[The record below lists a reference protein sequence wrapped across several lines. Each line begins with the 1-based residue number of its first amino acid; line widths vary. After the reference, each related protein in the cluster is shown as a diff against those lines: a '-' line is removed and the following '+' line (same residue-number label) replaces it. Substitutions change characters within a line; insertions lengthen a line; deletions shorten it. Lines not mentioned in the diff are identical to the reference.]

1 MTNSESKFFLAI
13 DIGASSGRH
22 IVGWQEN
29 GEIKTKEVFRFP
41 NGNKQENGHLIWE
54 IEALVENVKLGIKEA
69 FSAFPK
75 IESLAIDTWGVDYVL
90 LDENEKELLP
100 MYAYRDSRT
109 ELSIPEVH
117 KIVPE
122 AEIFSRTGIQFNT
135 FNTVY
140 QLYHDKMTGRLE
152 RAAHLLMLPEYISYK
167 LTGVMKHEF
176 TDTTTGALVN
186 AQTGRFD
193 SEIISRLGF
202 PSHLF
207 GELSAPGTEVG
218 PLKDEV
224 ASFVG
229 GQTKVLLCASHDTAS
244 AVEAIEMENEDSL
257 YISSGTWS
265 LLGIKL
271 PGAVCDEQ
279 SRLSGYS
286 NEGGVG
292 YTRYQK
298 NIMGMWTVQSLRKE
312 LCPEKDFIT
321 IEKEATES
329 DFTLTTDINHPS
341 FLAPESMKA
350 AFDEAFKDSDVK
362 PVKECDYFSCAHRSL
377 AECYRVAIED
387 VQKNLG
393 KKFTDLYIVGGGAKN
408 KFLNELTE
416 KACGINVRPLPIE
429 ASSIGNLLVQMKA
442 ANNN

>member
-1 MTNSESKFFLAI
+1 MTDTSKKYFLAI

-22 IVGWQEN
+22 IIGWKED

-41 NGNKQENGHLIWE
+41 NANKKENGHLIWD
-54 IEALVENVKLGIKEA
+54 IESLVENVKLGIKEA
-69 FSAFPK
+69 FISFPA

-90 LDENEKELLP
+90 LDKEGKEILP
-100 MYAYRDSRT
+100 MYAYRDART

-122 AEIFSRTGIQFNT
+122 AEIFARTGIQFNT
-135 FNTVY
+135 FNTIY
-140 QLYHDKMTGRLE
+140 QLYHDKMVGRLDN
-152 RAAHLLMLPEYISYK
+152 AADLLMLPEYISYK
-167 LTGVMKHEF
+167 LTGVKKHEY
-176 TDTTTGALVN
+176 TETTTGALVN
-186 AQTGRFD
+186 AKTGKFD
-193 SEIISRLGF
+193 TEIIDRLGF

-207 GELSAPGTEVG
+207 GELSAPGTLVG
-218 PLKDEV
+218 PLSDDV
-224 ASFVG
+224 AAFVG

-244 AVEAIEMENEDSL
+244 AVEAIEMESDDSL

-271 PGAVCDEQ
+271 PEAVCDEQ

-321 IEKEATES
+321 IEKEATQS

-377 AECYRVAIED
+377 AECYRIAIED

-429 ASSIGNLLVQMKA
+429 ASSIGNLLVQMK
-442 ANNN
+442 NCK

>member
-1 MTNSESKFFLAI
+1 MTNTSKKYFLAI

-22 IVGWQEN
+22 IVGWKEN
-29 GEIKTKEVFRFP
+29 DEIKTKEVFRFP
-41 NGNKQENGHLIWE
+41 NANKRENGHLIWD
-54 IEALVENVKLGIKEA
+54 IGSLVENVKLGIKEA
-69 FSAFPK
+69 FAAFGT

-90 LDENEKELLP
+90 LDRDGKEILP
-100 MYAYRDSRT
+100 MYAYRDART

-122 AEIFSRTGIQFNT
+122 AEIFARTGIQFNT
-135 FNTVY
+135 FNTIY
-140 QLYHDKMTGRLE
+140 QLYHDKMVGRLDN
-152 RAAHLLMLPEYISYK
+152 AADLLMLPEYISYK
-167 LTGVMKHEF
+167 LTGVKKHEY

-186 AQTGRFD
+186 AKTGKFD
-193 SEIISRLGF
+193 TEIIERLGF
-202 PSHLF
+202 PTHLF
-207 GELSAPGTEVG
+207 GELSAPGTLVG
-218 PLKDEV
+218 QLSDDV
-224 ASFVG
+224 AAFVG

-244 AVEAIEMENEDSL
+244 AVEAIEMESEDSL
-257 YISSGTWS
+257 YLSSGTWS

-271 PGAVCDEQ
+271 PEAVCDEQ

-321 IEKEATES
+321 IEKEATQS

-393 KKFTDLYIVGGGAKN
+393 KNFTDLYIVGGGAKN
-408 KFLNELTE
+408 GFLNELTE
-416 KACGINVRPLPIE
+416 KACSIRVRPLPIE
-429 ASSIGNLLVQMKA
+429 ASSIGNLLVQMK
-442 ANNN
+442 NCN

>member
-1 MTNSESKFFLAI
+1 MTEKNTKYYLAI
-13 DIGASSGRH
+13 DVGASSGRH
-22 IVGWQEN
+22 IVGWREEN
-29 GEIKTKEVFRFP
+29 EIKTREVYRFP

-54 IEALVENVKLGIKEA
+54 IEALVENIKLGIKEA
-69 FSAFPK
+69 FASFPT

-90 LDENEKELLP
+90 LDKDGKEILP

-109 ELSIPEVH
+109 DLSIPEVH
-117 KIVPE
+117 KIVSE

-135 FNTVY
+135 FNTIY
-140 QLYHDKMTGRLE
+140 QLYHDKMTGRLD
-152 RAAHLLMLPEYISYK
+152 RAADLLMLPEYLSYK
-167 LTGVMKHEF
+167 LTGVKKHEY
-176 TDTTTGALVN
+176 TETTTGALVN
-186 AQTGRFD
+186 AETGRFD
-193 SEIISRLGF
+193 TEMISRLGF
-202 PSHLF
+202 PAHLF
-207 GELSAPGTEVG
+207 GELSMPGTLVG
-218 PLKDEV
+218 ELSADV
-224 ASFVG
+224 AEFVG

-271 PGAVCDEQ
+271 PSALCDEQ

-298 NIMGMWTVQSLRKE
+298 NIMGMWTVQSLRRE

-321 IEKEATES
+321 IEKEATRS

-341 FLAPESMKA
+341 FLAPASMKA

-393 KKFTDLYIVGGGAKN
+393 KKFKDLYIVGGGAKN

-416 KACGINVRPLPIE
+416 KACGINVIPLPIE

-442 ANNN
+442 NN

>member
-1 MTNSESKFFLAI
+1 MTETNTKYFLAI
-13 DIGASSGRH
+13 DVGASSGRH
-22 IVGWQEN
+22 IVGWKEN
-29 GEIKTKEVFRFP
+29 GEIKTKEVYRFP
-41 NGNKQENGHLIWE
+41 NGNKQEDGHLIWE
-54 IEALVENVKLGIKEA
+54 IEALVENIKLGVKEA
-69 FSAFPK
+69 FAAFPV

-90 LDENEKELLP
+90 LDKDGKEILP

-117 KIVPE
+117 KLVPE

-135 FNTVY
+135 FNTIY
-140 QLYHDKMTGRLE
+140 QLYHDKMTGRLDK
-152 RAAHLLMLPEYISYK
+152 AADLLMLPEYLSYK
-167 LTGVMKHEF
+167 LTGVKKHEY
-176 TDTTTGALVN
+176 TETTTGALVN
-186 AQTGRFD
+186 AKTGKFD
-193 SEIISRLGF
+193 TEIIERLGF
-202 PSHLF
+202 PTHLF
-207 GELSAPGTEVG
+207 GELSAPGTFVG
-218 PLKDEV
+218 KLSDDV

-229 GQTKVLLCASHDTAS
+229 GQTNVLLCASHDTAS

-271 PGAVCDEQ
+271 PEAVCDEQ

-298 NIMGMWTVQSLRKE
+298 NIMGMWTVQSLRRE

-321 IEKEATES
+321 IEKEATTS

-341 FLAPESMKA
+341 FLAPVSMKG

-408 KFLNELTE
+408 KFLNELTA
-416 KACGINVRPLPIE
+416 KACGINVIPLPIE
-429 ASSIGNLLVQMKA
+429 ASSIGNLLVQMK
-442 ANNN
+442 NCK

>member
-1 MTNSESKFFLAI
+1 MTDASKKYFLAI

-22 IVGWQEN
+22 IVGWKEN
-29 GEIKTKEVFRFP
+29 GEIKTSEVFRFP
-41 NGNKQENGHLIWE
+41 NANKHEDGHLIWD
-54 IEALVENVKLGIKEA
+54 IVSLVENVKLGIKEA
-69 FSAFPK
+69 FAAFPA

-90 LDENEKELLP
+90 LDREGKEILP

-122 AEIFSRTGIQFNT
+122 AEIFAKTGIQFNT
-135 FNTVY
+135 FNTIY
-140 QLYHDKMTGRLE
+140 QVYHDKMAGRLE
-152 RAAHLLMLPEYISYK
+152 NAADLLMLPEYISYK
-167 LTGVMKHEF
+167 LTGVKKHEY
-176 TDTTTGALVN
+176 TDATTGALVN
-186 AQTGRFD
+186 AKTGKYD
-193 SEIISRLGF
+193 AEIIERLGL
-202 PSHLF
+202 PAHLF
-207 GELSAPGTEVG
+207 GELSAPGTLVG
-218 PLKDEV
+218 ELKADIAE
-224 ASFVG
+224 FVG

-244 AVEAIEMENEDSL
+244 AVEAIEMENDDSL
-257 YISSGTWS
+257 YLSSGTWS

-271 PGAVCDEQ
+271 PSALCDEQ

-312 LCPEKDFIT
+312 LCPEKDFVT
-321 IEKEATES
+321 IEKEATQS

-341 FLAPESMKA
+341 FLAPVSMKE
-350 AFDEAFKDSDVK
+350 AFDNAFKDSDVK

-393 KKFTDLYIVGGGAKN
+393 KKFPDLYIVGGGAKN
-408 KFLNELTE
+408 HFLNELTE

-429 ASSIGNLLVQMKA
+429 ASSIGNLLVQMK
-442 ANNN
+442 NCK

>member
-1 MTNSESKFFLAI
+1 MTDTSKKYFLAI

-22 IVGWQEN
+22 IVGWKDG
-29 GEIKTKEVFRFP
+29 GEIKTQEVFRFP
-41 NGNKQENGHLIWE
+41 NANKKEDGHLIWD
-54 IEALVENVKLGIKEA
+54 IASLVENVKLGIKEA
-69 FSAFPK
+69 LKLFPA

-90 LDENEKELLP
+90 LDKEGKEILP
-100 MYAYRDSRT
+100 MYAYRDART

-122 AEIFSRTGIQFNT
+122 AEIFARTGIQFNT
-135 FNTVY
+135 FNTIY
-140 QLYHDKMTGRLE
+140 QVYHDKMAGRLE
-152 RAAHLLMLPEYISYK
+152 NAADLLMLPEYISYK
-167 LTGVMKHEF
+167 LTGVKKHEY
-176 TDTTTGALVN
+176 TDATTGALVN
-186 AQTGRFD
+186 AKTGRFD
-193 SEIISRLGF
+193 AEIIERLGL
-202 PSHLF
+202 PAHLF
-207 GELSAPGTEVG
+207 GELSAPGTFVG
-218 PLKDEV
+218 ELSPDV
-224 ASFVG
+224 AEFVG

-244 AVEAIEMENEDSL
+244 AVEAIEMENDDSL
-257 YISSGTWS
+257 YLSSGTWS

-271 PGAVCDEQ
+271 PLAVCDEQ

-387 VQKNLG
+387 IQKNLG
-393 KKFTDLYIVGGGAKN
+393 KNFSDLYIVGGGAKN

-416 KACGINVRPLPIE
+416 KACGINVRPIPIE
-429 ASSIGNLLVQMKA
+429 ASSIGNLLVQMK
-442 ANNN
+442 NCK

>member
-1 MTNSESKFFLAI
+1 MDNNGKKYFLAI

-29 GEIKTKEVFRFP
+29 GKIQTKEVFRFP
-41 NGNKQENGHLIWE
+41 NGNKKQDGHLIWE

-69 FSAFPK
+69 LSVFPS

-90 LDENEKELLP
+90 LDENEKEILP

-109 ELSIPEVH
+109 EQSIPEVH

-122 AEIFSRTGIQFNT
+122 AEIFSRTGIQFNS
-135 FNTVY
+135 FNTIY
-140 QLYHDKMTGRLE
+140 QVYHDKMTGRLDK
-152 RAAHLLMLPEYISYK
+152 AAHLLMLPEYISYK
-167 LTGVMKHEF
+167 LTGVIKHEY

-186 AQTGRFD
+186 AETGRFD
-193 SEIISRLGF
+193 SEIIDRLGL
-202 PSHLF
+202 PAHLF

-218 PLKDEV
+218 PLKDDV
-224 ASFVG
+224 AAFVG
-229 GQTKVLLCASHDTAS
+229 GQIKVLLCASHDTAS

-271 PGAVCDEQ
+271 PKAVCDEQ

-298 NIMGMWTVQSLRKE
+298 NIMGLWTVQSLRKE

-321 IEKEATES
+321 IEKEATTS
-329 DFTLTTDINHPS
+329 DFTLITDINDPS
-341 FLAPESMKA
+341 FLSPVSMKG

-362 PVKECDYFSCAHRSL
+362 PVKECDYFSCAFRSL

-387 VQKNLG
+387 VQKNLE

-408 KFLNELTE
+408 IFLNELTT
-416 KACGINVRPLPIE
+416 KACGINVIPLPIE

-442 ANNN
+442 SK